1 MLYTTRV
8 AWILKHHSDL
18 SHATWHDVPT
28 NEKDEL
34 VARVQ
39 VDFILDWTKK
49 NHRLTV
55 MKTFRKRFNAIRYEL
70 HKIYKTFE
78 NAEEALANRP
88 SWVNPNV
95 WVKLC
100 GRWSSEEFKS
110 DTDSHLVDFFKDVRW
125 SKKKGKF
132 VTPLI
137 EENYNEMARK
147 LAKLEPKKHTKE
159 AATTIFEEVLSHRSG
174 YVRGL
179 GEMVIPDSSRGC
191 NDEVIT
197 ELTTVAARHQED
209 VARHEKDAQ
218 YYKSQLD
225 ELRGDVK
232 VLLER
237 QREYDKLMT
246 TLMSESSLKE
256 SLIERLKELHNLL
269 LRTTRAHFLN
279 ILASKSDQGDDKPST
294 IF

>member
-100 GRWSSEEFKS
+100 GRWSSEEFKRLSEQNKCNREKQKMNHTVGRTSFLRLMELRS

-232 VLLER
+232 V
-237 QREYDKLMT
+237 Q
-246 TLMSESSLKE
+246 
-256 SLIERLKELHNLL
+256 L
-269 LRTTRAHFLN
+269 LRKL
-279 ILASKSDQGDDKPST
+279 SS
-294 IF
+294 